1 METVIYNTYDA
12 DFQNFGNIS
21 FAAIVADHPVA
32 PTVVSCKTLQT
43 SFDYF
48 PLFGDV
54 YGPLFKLVATCCY
67 IRDLCLFSKSMFH

>member
-12 DFQNFGNIS
+12 NFQNSENIS

-48 PLFGDV
+48 LLFGDV

-67 IRDLCLFSKSMFH
+67 IGDLCLYSKSVFH

>member
-12 DFQNFGNIS
+12 NFQNFGNIS

-67 IRDLCLFSKSMFH
+67 IRDLCLFSKSVFH